1 MISQGGKKILE
12 RFVSTAKNLLMENVT
27 QMLQQHYGI
36 WADGHSIPVE
46 QLPNQDTDNV
56 HTARMLHERLKHLLA
71 ALPEEKAEKEKLA
84 VSQLISEQAF
94 TQLNRF
100 CALRMCEERDL
111 ILESIRGGYD
121 SVGFQSYDAIASQV
135 AAPKYERYK
144 WYLHSIFD
152 ELSVELPAVFDRFS
166 PYGLVF
172 PDASTLL
179 KLLQLI
185 NDSQLSE
192 WYDEQDGTTVNFW
205 TEDETLGWM
214 FQDYNSLEER
224 RQMREESNKP
234 RNSREMAVRNQ
245 FFTPEYIVRF
255 LSDNSLGRIWYE
267 MTGGKSRIG
276 EELCQYMVRR
286 PDETL
291 AERKLKEPTE
301 ILSLDPTCGSM
312 HFGIYLY
319 EVYEYIYMD
328 AWDNQP
334 SLLHSF
340 REVHTRESFQREV
353 PKLILENNI
362 FGCEIDPRAL
372 QLAAL
377 SLWLRAQKSYSQMNI
392 PANERPLIKR
402 SNLVLAEAMPGN
414 KRLLNG
420 LMEELDKPLQNL
432 IRKIWDKMKFVG
444 EAGLLFKMEKEIES
458 DIEILRKNW
467 SKVNKQSSVDMFKSD
482 DERQKDEAEQRSI
495 ARLARKEEK
504 EQFFNQVTEKLQ
516 EALQQLSAKL
526 SEEEGY
532 ENALF
537 TEDATRGFAFIE
549 LCQKRFDCIVMNP
562 PFGEGSE
569 NTSDYLDKNYPA
581 WCRNLVCAFFDR
593 MQEMLDEQGRLGA
606 IFDRTVM
613 IKSSYESFRK
623 RNLCGFITNCA
634 DTGWG
639 VLDASVETSTL
650 VLNKYSSDVEG
661 IFMDVLDV
669 NPEEKAI
676 QLHALITALREDEEV
691 KWNHIRKS
699 VDFGNLPNTIIGYY
713 FAESIINL
721 FKFKNIESRNI
732 IVRQGHAFVSTVHY
746 RLFYELLNSNEYYH
760 MYNGGSFS
768 QFYSTYREVAFW
780 GDSGKTVKAN
790 SSVVL
795 RNPDYQLLA
804 GIGYGKRGEIVDAH
818 ILHNKS
824 FFTVEGL
831 ALTQISETNRYSVLS
846 LINSILGQYSI
857 NLYCAQH
864 KHAGY
869 MNLLPMPDYASRQSD
884 INRIVNA
891 IITIKRKWFSLDE
904 TNLEY
909 HGLLAQIDISQSID
923 KALGKMQEQLN
934 EDYIRYQELVREN
947 HDLWMDLAGIEP
959 DSDFRKTLNDYK
971 QRRPYEELLSI
982 DGASNTNVI
991 DKKVMAQEIVME
1003 LVGMAFGRWDADYA
1017 TGKKTI
1023 PEFGNVFDAL
1033 PFMPVVSLQN
1043 ESSPNASG
1051 SGFPAWEQ
1059 NIPKEGTN
1067 NSQGGNT
1074 NGAYFSIPE
1083 DGILSMDADSPLS
1096 LTTHVRDV
1104 MRYIW
1109 DERADDIEY
1118 ELCQLIGCKNLQN
1131 YLESPTGF
1139 FDYHFKRYTK
1149 SRRKAPIYWPLSSED
1164 GSLTYW
1170 VYYPKL
1176 NQNTLHSLILKLRDE
1191 NERLHSQ
1198 IAATTDK
1205 TQQTLLRGRQQ
1216 QVEGMMDELNNII
1229 NAGYKPNHDDGVP
1242 VTSCPLVKL
1251 IAHRGWKQECTEN
1264 WEDLQKGEYD
1274 WSHLAMSMFPA
1285 RVTQKAKKD
1294 WCLALTPGLEHL
1306 CENKPKEK
1314 KTRKKKSDTQTS
1326 IDFE

>member
-46 QLPNQDTDNV
+46 QLPNQDTDNI
-56 HTARMLHERLKHLLA
+56 HTARMLRERLKHLLA

-84 VSQLISEQAF
+84 VGQLISEQAF

-172 PDASTLL
+172 PDESTLL

-185 NDSQLSE
+185 NDTQLSE

-214 FQDYNSLEER
+214 FQYYNSLEER
-224 RQMREESNKP
+224 RQMREESSKP

-267 MTGGKSRIG
+267 MTGGKSRID
-276 EELCQYMVRR
+276 EDLCQYMMRR
-286 PDETL
+286 PDEVL
-291 AERKLKEPTE
+291 EERQLKEPTE

-340 REVHTRESFQREV
+340 REIHTRESFQREV

-362 FGCEIDPRAL
+362 YGCEIDPRAL

-420 LMEELDKPLQNL
+420 LIEELPAPMRNL
-432 IRKIWDKMKFVG
+432 IRKIWEKMQFVG
-444 EAGLLFKMEKEIES
+444 EAGLLFKMEKEIEE
-458 DIEILRKNW
+458 DIDYLRQNW
-467 SKVNKQSSVDMFKSD
+467 SKVNQYRYASLFST
-482 DERQKDEAEQRSI
+482 DEQKAKILADNE
-495 ARLARKEEK
+495 ARKVLKQNKEE
-504 EQFFNQVTEKLQ
+504 FFNEITERLQ
-516 EALQQLSAKL
+516 ESLQQLSAKL

-549 LCQKRFDCIVMNP
+549 LCQKRYDCIVMNP
-562 PFGEGSE
+562 PFGSSSE
-569 NTSDYLDKNYPA
+569 NTFDYLEYNYPN
-581 WCRNLVCAFFDR
+581 WGRNLVCAFFDR
-593 MQEMLDEQGRLGA
+593 MRDMLNEKGRLGA
-606 IFDRTVM
+606 IFDRTV
-613 IKSSYESFRK
+613 IDRKYYEPFRI
-623 RNLCGFITNCA
+623 NYVCGYVDCCA

-639 VLDASVETSTL
+639 VLDANVETSTL
-650 VLNKYSSDVEG
+650 VLRKIADNTKGTFID
-661 IFMDVLDV
+661 
-669 NPEEKAI
+669 
-676 QLHALITALREDEEV
+676 LREKDAKAEILLSNIHNLRNGCLDSNV
-691 KWNHIRKS
+691 HIVNSAIFLKLVNS
-699 VDFGNLPNTIIGYY
+699 IIGYDIN
-713 FAESIINL
+713 ESVLNYMNYSNL
-721 FKFKNIESRNI
+721 EDKGFKARK
-732 IVRQGHAFVSTVHY
+732 GHDFHMLAY
-746 RLFYELLNSNEYYH
+746 PRKFYEVVDTRNFKV
-760 MYNGGSFS
+760 MYNGGTFS
-768 QFYSTYREVAFW
+768 MFYKSYSDLVIWNEQRSRF
-780 GDSGKTVKAN
+780 DSRCN
-790 SSVVL
+790 L
-795 RNPDYQLLA
+795 RNLEYQELS
-804 GIGYGKRGEIVDAH
+804 GTGFGEYGLILDAH
-818 ILHNKS
+818 ILAKNCIFTQEGQAITGISNQNAIISTS
-824 FFTVEGL
+824 FLNSVVSQYILNVIHSGL
-831 ALTQISETNRYSVLS
+831 
-846 LINSILGQYSI
+846 
-857 NLYCAQH
+857 H
-864 KHAGY
+864 KVCGY
-869 MNLLPMPDYASRQSD
+869 INLLPMPEYASKVNEIID
-884 INRIVNA
+884 IINE
-891 IITIKRKWFSLDE
+891 IIGIKRYWFSFDE

-909 HGLLAQIDISQSID
+909 RGVISQLAVNDNISKSID
-923 KALGKMQEQLN
+923 NLQTKLEKESILYYSN
-934 EDYIRYQELVREN
+934 IDRN
-947 HDLWMDLAGIEP
+947 DNLWMDLANIKK
-959 DSDFRKTLNDYK
+959 DSDLFRVLSKYK
-971 QRRPYEELLSI
+971 EQRLYEELLSI
-982 DGASNTNVI
+982 DNCSTRNVI
-991 DKKVMAQEIVME
+991 NKKVMAQEIVME
-1003 LVGMAFGRWDADYA
+1003 LVGMAFGRWDADFA

-1023 PEFGNVFDAL
+1023 PEFSDVFDAL
-1033 PFMPVVSLQN
+1033 PFMPVVSCDSG
-1043 ESSPNASG
+1043 EAS
-1051 SGFPAWEQ
+1051 FAV
-1059 NIPKEGTN
+1059 
-1067 NSQGGNT
+1067 
-1074 NGAYFSIPE
+1074 PE
-1083 DGILSMDADSPLS
+1083 DGILTMDADSPLS
-1096 LTTHVRDV
+1096 LTMHVRDV

-1198 IAATTDK
+1198 IASTTDK

-1216 QVEGMMDELNNII
+1216 QVEGMMEDLNNII

-1251 IAHRGWKQECTEN
+1251 IAHRGWKQECTAN

-1285 RVTQKAKKD
+1285 RVIQKAKKD
-1294 WCLALTPGLEHL
+1294 WCLALTHGLEHL

-1314 KTRKKKSDTQTS
+1314 KPRKKKVDATEQML
-1326 IDFE
+1326 DL